1 MRTLICLGAILTTC
15 AALAADRPN
24 FIVLF
29 ADDLGYNDLGC
40 FGAKEIRTPHLDHMA
55 NEGRRFTDFY
65 VGGPTCT
72 PSRAAL
78 LTGCYPVRAGFGDNI
93 SRRADGG
100 WSPGRVLFANAP
112 CGLHADEIT
121 LPEVLR
127 DAGYTTGMIGK
138 WHLGDAPKFNPVY
151 HGFDEFFGVP
161 YSNDMEP
168 YYYLR
173 GDERLSEPIDR
184 ANQIRR
190 YTEEAI
196 SFIREHRRKPFFL
209 YFAHAMP
216 HTPLAASDVF
226 QGESKRGRYGDAVEE
241 IDSSAGQILDALREL
256 DLDENTLVIFTS
268 DNGPWYARGE
278 DGGSAFP
285 LRGAKGSTYEGGVRV
300 PCVMWWPGA
309 IPPGSVCRQ
318 AAATMDFLPTFAAL
332 AGAQPPTDRTIDG
345 HDIRPL
351 LFDDTAKSPWK
362 ALYYYFGNELH
373 AVRSGPWKLRA
384 ENHLLNEN
392 IYQRGASKDVVI
404 PAALYNLRRDPG
416 EQKSLLADH
425 PHVAKRLERYLA
437 QARAD
442 LGDALTGAAPKN
454 VRPTGRMEET
464 AGN

>member
-1 MRTLICLGAILTTC
+1 MRIWILVAAILFPSGV
-15 AALAADRPN
+15 LAEGRPN
-24 FIVLF
+24 FVVIF

-40 FGAKEIRTPHLDHMA
+40 FGAKEIHTSHLDRMA
-55 NEGRRFTDFY
+55 KEGRRFTDFY

-78 LTGCYPVRAGFGDNI
+78 LTGCYPVRAGFGDDI
-93 SRRADGG
+93 SRRPDGS

-138 WHLGDAPKFNPVY
+138 WHLGDAPKFNPVH
-151 HGFDEFFGVP
+151 HGFDEFFGAP

-173 GDERLSEPIDR
+173 GAERLREPVDR
-184 ANQIRR
+184 DNQIRR
-190 YTEEAI
+190 YTAEAI
-196 SFIREHRRKPFFL
+196 SFLRKHRSGPFFL

-216 HTPLAASDVF
+216 HTPLAASDEF
-226 QGESKRGRYGDAVEE
+226 KGKSKRGRYGDAVEE
-241 IDSSAGQILDALREL
+241 IDWSAGQILDALREL
-256 DLDENTLVIFTS
+256 DLAEKTLVIFTS

-300 PCVMWWPGA
+300 PCVAWWPGT
-309 IPPGSVCRQ
+309 IPPGTVCRRV
-318 AAATMDFLPTFAAL
+318 AATMDFLPTFAAL

-351 LFDDTAKSPWK
+351 LTDDQAKSPWK
-362 ALYYYFGNELH
+362 ALYYYCGNELH

-384 ENHLLNEN
+384 QNHLLNEN
-392 IYQRGASKDVVI
+392 IYQRGASKDVVV

-416 EQKSLLADH
+416 EQKSVLADH
-425 PHVAKRLERYLA
+425 PNVVKRLERYLA

-442 LGDALTGAAPKN
+442 LGDSLTGVAPMN
-454 VRPTGRMEET
+454 ARPVGRADAT
-464 AGN
+464 SGN